1 VEGRQPAIDLLGQDR
16 PVTGRRLAEAVV
28 RAAAGGA
35 ASALLLAGCTT
46 GGGDTATAPSPTV
59 DVGSPA
65 SESAGGEGAGASA
78 DAGSADTA
86 PESPQPPAPPREGAC
101 YRLDFD
107 ELTEPSNAKEP
118 VPCSE
123 RHDAQTIHVGRLDTV
138 VDGHAVAVDSDRVL
152 RQLATTCP
160 RELARY
166 VGGTRQ
172 DRDLSRLTV
181 VWFAPTLEDSDLGA
195 DRFRCDLVALAGQDA
210 LFSLPAPGKLR
221 GVLDRPAGAS
231 YGLCGTA
238 APGDPDFARV
248 ICARPHS
255 WRAVS
260 TIPLRGGKRY
270 PGTAVVRSAGDQT
283 CRDRVRADAADP
295 LKFRYGW
302 EWPTREQWGRG
313 QHFGYCWAPD

>member
-1 VEGRQPAIDLLGQDR
+1 V
-16 PVTGRRLAEAVV
+16 
-28 RAAAGGA
+28 
-35 ASALLLAGCTT
+35 
-46 GGGDTATAPSPTV
+46 
-59 DVGSPA
+59 
-65 SESAGGEGAGASA
+65 
-78 DAGSADTA
+78 
-86 PESPQPPAPPREGAC
+86 PEPPRGNAC
-101 YRLDFD
+101 YRLVFA
-107 ELTEPSNAKEP
+107 ELTEPSNAKAP
-118 VPCSE
+118 VPCSQ

-152 RQLATTCP
+152 HQLSTTCP

-166 VGGTRQ
+166 VGGTRE

-181 VWFAPTLEDSDLGA
+181 VWFAPTLEQSDRGA
-195 DRFRCDLVALAGQDA
+195 DRFRCDVVALAGQDQ
-210 LFSLPAPGKLR
+210 LFPLPAPDRLR

-238 APGDPDFARV
+238 APGDPDFERV

-260 TIPLRGGKRY
+260 TIALRGGDRY
-270 PGTAVVRSAGDQT
+270 PGTAAVRSAGDET
-283 CRDRVRADAADP
+283 CRDRVRAQAADP

>member
-1 VEGRQPAIDLLGQDR
+1 VEGREPTLDLLGQDR
-16 PVTGRRLAEAVV
+16 PVTARAL
-28 RAAAGGA
+28 AAAVARASAAGV

-46 GGGDTATAPSPTV
+46 GGGDGTASSPTV
-59 DVGSPA
+59 DAGSPA
-65 SESAGGEGAGASA
+65 VGSSGPATQSPSGEAEARTE
-78 DAGSADTA
+78 TA
-86 PESPQPPAPPREGAC
+86 AVPEPPRGNAC
-101 YRLDFD
+101 YRLVFA
-107 ELTEPSNAKEP
+107 ELTEPSNAKAP
-118 VPCSE
+118 VPCSQ

-152 RQLATTCP
+152 HQLSTTCP

-166 VGGTRQ
+166 VGGTRE
-172 DRDLSRLTV
+172 DRDLSRLAV
-181 VWFAPTLEDSDLGA
+181 VWFAPTLEQSDRGA
-195 DRFRCDLVALAGQDA
+195 DRFRCDVVALAGQDQ
-210 LFSLPAPGKLR
+210 LFPLPAPDRLR

-238 APGDPDFARV
+238 APGDPDFERV

-260 TIPLRGGKRY
+260 TIALRGGDRY
-270 PGTAVVRSAGDQT
+270 PGTAAVRSAGDET
-283 CRDRVRADAADP
+283 CRDRVRARAEDP